1 MILPTQLTVLAV
13 AAAAVSPVLGRA
25 AGGGLRHSSI
35 DGTPVN
41 STNCNGKSYSY
52 NELAGYGI
60 IPSNATDKF
69 GDTIGGIGSA
79 IALDQSSWKKTDDG
93 LGYEGLLWTSPDR
106 GWNTQ
111 GTLNFINR
119 VHKFHITLV
128 PQPNATIDSP
138 ASPNLNFD
146 YVDTILLSGPDGQPT
161 TGLDADGS
169 GGLEYDGF
177 PQLPAAT
184 YTGDGFGADITN
196 GTTTERIS
204 VDSEGLVIND
214 DGTFWVSDEYGP
226 YVWLFDSNGTIISA
240 IRPPEAII
248 PKRNGS
254 DSFSAD
260 SPPAYEDDGSGDDV
274 IPADNPTGRNNNHGF
289 EGLSASADG
298 RTLYL
303 LLQAAANQEG
313 GLSSQTERY
322 TRFLTYDVSDRLAPA
337 YTSEH
342 VVPLPL
348 YNDYTAKASKNPKVA
363 SQSEVHAL
371 PNGQFLV
378 LARDSGFGHGQDESL
393 SVYRHIDVFDV
404 ANATDIKGS
413 EYDCEECAVAS
424 AKGKLDKAISP
435 AAYCSFLDFNVN
447 SELGK
452 FGVHNGGHQDSGLLN
467 EKWESIALAP
477 VDPESHG
484 EDYFIISL
492 SDNDFITQDGR
503 LNFGQYQYA
512 DNSGFNLDTQALV
525 FRVTL
530 PS

>member
-1 MILPTQLTVLAV
+1 MISPAQLTLLAV
-13 AAAAVSPVLGRA
+13 AAAAVYPVVGHA
-25 AGGGLRHSSI
+25 AGLRRRSSS
-35 DGTPVN
+35 GTAVN
-41 STNCNGKSYSY
+41 STTCNGKQYSY
-52 NELAGYGI
+52 NELAGYGL
-60 IPSNATDKF
+60 IPGNARDKF

-79 IALDQSSWKKTDDG
+79 IALDQSSWKKSEDG
-93 LGYEGLLWTSPDR
+93 LSYEGLLWALPDR

-119 VHKFHITLV
+119 VHKFHLALV
-128 PQPNATIDSP
+128 PQPNATADSP
-138 ASPNLNFD
+138 ASLNLEFE
-146 YVDTILLSGPDGQPT
+146 YVDTILFSGPDGQPT

-169 GGLEYDGF
+169 GGLEYEGF
-177 PQLPAAT
+177 QLLPAAT
-184 YTGDGFGADITN
+184 YSGDGFGADTTN
-196 GTTTERIS
+196 GSTSKHIA

-214 DGTFWVSDEYGP
+214 DGSFWVGDEYGP

-260 SPPAYEDDGSGDDV
+260 SPRAYVDDGSGDDV
-274 IPADNPTGRNNNHGF
+274 SPADNPTGRNNNHGF

-298 RTLYL
+298 KTLYL
-303 LLQAAANQEG
+303 LLQAATNQEG
-313 GLSSQTERY
+313 GLTSQTERY
-322 TRFLTYDVSDRLAPA
+322 TRFLTYDVSDRLAPV
-337 YTSEH
+337 YLSEH

-363 SQSEVHAL
+363 AQSELHAL

-378 LARDSGFGHGQDESL
+378 LARDSDFGHGQDESL
-393 SVYRHIDVFDV
+393 SVYRHIDVFDI
-404 ANATDIKGS
+404 ANATDIRGS
-413 EYDCEECAVAS
+413 EYDCETCAVAS
-424 AKGKLDKAISP
+424 AKGVLDKAISP
-435 AAYCSFLDFNVN
+435 ATYCSFLDFNVN

-452 FGVHNGGHQDSGLLN
+452 FGAHNGGDQDSGLLN

-477 VDPESHG
+477 VDPENPG
-484 EDYFIISL
+484 EDYFVISL
-492 SDNDFITQDGR
+492 SDNDFITQDGY

-512 DNSGFNLDTQALV
+512 DNSGFNLDNQALV
-525 FRVTL
+525 FRVSL

>member
-1 MILPTQLTVLAV
+1 MISAAQITLLAV
-13 AAAAVSPVLGRA
+13 GAAAAVSPVLGRA
-25 AGGGLRHSSI
+25 GLRHRR
-35 DGTPVN
+35 DGGTAVN
-41 STNCNGKSYSY
+41 STTCNGKQYSY
-52 NELAGYGI
+52 NELAGYGF
-60 IPSNATDKF
+60 IPASARDKF

-79 IALDQSSWKKTDDG
+79 IALDQSSWKKSEDG
-93 LGYEGLLWTSPDR
+93 LSYEGLLWALPDR

-119 VHKFHITLV
+119 VHKFHLTLV
-128 PQPNATIDSP
+128 PQPNATVNGP
-138 ASPNLNFD
+138 ASPNLKLD
-146 YVDTILLSGPDGQPT
+146 YVDTILFSGPDGQPT

-169 GGLEYDGF
+169 GGLEYEGF
-177 PQLPAAT
+177 PLLPAAT
-184 YTGDGFGADITN
+184 YTGDGFGGDITN
-196 GTTTERIS
+196 GSTSKHIS
-204 VDSEGLVIND
+204 VDSEGLVINN
-214 DGTFWVSDEYGP
+214 DGTFWVGDEYGP
-226 YVWLFDSNGTIISA
+226 YIWLFDPNGTVISA
-240 IRPPEAII
+240 IRPPDAII

-260 SPPAYEDDGSGDDV
+260 SPRAYVDDGSGDDV
-274 IPADNPTGRNNNHGF
+274 IPADNPTGRDNNHGF

-298 RTLYL
+298 KELYL

-313 GLSSQTERY
+313 GLNSQTERY
-322 TRFLTYDVSDRLAPA
+322 TRFLTYDVSDRSAPV
-337 YTSEH
+337 YLSEH

-348 YNDYTAKASKNPKVA
+348 YSDYTAKASKNPKVA
-363 SQSEVHAL
+363 AQSEIHAL

-404 ANATDIKGS
+404 ENATDIKGS
-413 EYDCEECAVAS
+413 DYDCENCAVAT
-424 AKGKLDKAISP
+424 AKGVLNDTISP
-435 AAYCSFLDFNVN
+435 ATYCSFLDFNVN

-452 FGVHNGGHQDSGLLN
+452 FGVHNGGDQDSGLLN

-477 VDPESHG
+477 VDPESPG

-492 SDNDFITQDGR
+492 SDNDFITQQGY

-512 DNSGFNLDTQALV
+512 DESGFNLDNQALV
-525 FRVTL
+525 FRVSL